1 MNCPRCGAVLPAR
14 PRARMI
20 ITGAIFIVAA
30 FVLLLF
36 VRLPVAVVAAV
47 LMAVVGASSLK
58 AVRHPK
64 PMRCAKCGRKG

>member
-20 ITGAIFIVAA
+20 ISGAIFIVAA

-64 PMRCAKCGRKG
+64 PMRCPNCGRKG